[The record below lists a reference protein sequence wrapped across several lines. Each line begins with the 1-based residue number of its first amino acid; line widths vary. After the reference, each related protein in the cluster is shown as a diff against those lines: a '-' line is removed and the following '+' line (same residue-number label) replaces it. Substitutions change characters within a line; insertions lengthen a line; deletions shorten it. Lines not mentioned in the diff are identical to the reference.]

1 MLEVLIDFLVIF
13 ILVCIFY
20 LLVINRNKKDF
31 SKLKPNDFIRIFVLK
46 YNIDINKINYNFM
59 INLIAVITSFIIAIT
74 SAIIIKIEGL
84 VWSLIVC
91 FVMLFILV
99 FTLFDFA
106 GKYIK
111 KTETKE
117 KKVKKAKVVKK
128 KKNTKKKED
137 EK

>member
-13 ILVCIFY
+13 VLVCVFY
-20 LLVINRNKKDF
+20 LFVINRNKKDF
-31 SKLKPNDFIRIFVLK
+31 NKLKPNDFIRSFVIK
-46 YNIDINKINYNFM
+46 YNIDIEKINYNFM
-59 INLIAVITSFIIAIT
+59 INLLAVINSFIIAIT
-74 SAIIIKIEGL
+74 SAIIIKIEGFI
-84 VWSLIVC
+84 WSLIVC
-91 FVMLFILV
+91 FVILFILV
-99 FTLFDFA
+99 FVLFDMA

-128 KKNTKKKED
+128 KTKKKED